1 MRQSVNTRSITPG
14 QTQRLFALRRFA
26 RLLDSAFVV
35 PGTRYRVG
43 LDPFL
48 GLLPGIGDLVSPL
61 FAIGVL
67 WQAHDLGVPRV
78 VQLRMIFNVAID
90 SLLGALPF
98 IGDLFD
104 FAFKAQTRN
113 LALLDAWLQTPQA
126 TERRSRRGMLLV
138 PVVVLLVFSLLTV
151 LGVWMLYLAFR
162 WLLSLG
168 GA

>member
-1 MRQSVNTRSITPG
+1 MGITPS
-14 QTQRLFALRRFA
+14 QAQRLFALRKFA

-61 FAIGVL
+61 FAIGIL

-78 VQLRMIFNVAID
+78 VQLRMILNVAID
-90 SLLGALPF
+90 GLLGALPF

-104 FAFKAQTRN
+104 FVWKANDKNMVLLEHHAVQERRAAPGDWLFVT
-113 LALLDAWLQTPQA
+113 ALTLVVVVIAAIPFLIVAWLVAAIRQYY
-126 TERRSRRGMLLV
+126 S
-138 PVVVLLVFSLLTV
+138 
-151 LGVWMLYLAFR
+151 
-162 WLLSLG
+162 
-168 GA
+168 

>member
-14 QTQRLFALRRFA
+14 QTQRLAALRRFA

-67 WQAHDLGVPRV
+67 WQAHDLGIPRV

-90 SLLGALPF
+90 ALLGALPF

-104 FAFKAQTRN
+104 FVWKAN
-113 LALLDAWLQTPQA
+113 DKNMVLLEYHATQDRRAAAGDWLF
-126 TERRSRRGMLLV
+126 
-138 PVVVLLVFSLLTV
+138 VVVSTLVLVAIAAIPFLVVAWIVAAVRQYFS
-151 LGVWMLYLAFR
+151 
-162 WLLSLG
+162 
-168 GA
+168 

>member
-1 MRQSVNTRSITPG
+1 VGIDPRSITPN
-14 QTQRLFALRRFA
+14 QAQRLSALRKFA

-61 FAIGVL
+61 FAIGLL
-67 WQAHDLGVPRV
+67 WQAHDLGIPRV

-90 SLLGALPF
+90 TLLGALPF

-104 FAFKAQTRN
+104 FVWKANDKNMVLLELHAVQARRATAGDW
-113 LALLDAWLQTPQA
+113 LFVTALTLVVVVIAAIPFLIVAWLVAAIRQY
-126 TERRSRRGMLLV
+126 
-138 PVVVLLVFSLLTV
+138 FS
-151 LGVWMLYLAFR
+151 
-162 WLLSLG
+162 
-168 GA
+168 

>member
-1 MRQSVNTRSITPG
+1 MTQSVNARSITPG

-61 FAIGVL
+61 FAIGIL
-67 WQAHDLGVPRV
+67 WQAHDLGIPRV

-90 SLLGALPF
+90 SLLGALPL
-98 IGDLFD
+98 IGDLFY
-104 FAFKAQTRN
+104 FVWKAN
-113 LALLDAWLQTPQA
+113 EKNMALLEHHA
-126 TERRSRRGMLLV
+126 TQERRAAADDWLFVAVSTLAVVAIAAIPFLV
-138 PVVVLLVFSLLTV
+138 VAWIVAAIRQYFS
-151 LGVWMLYLAFR
+151 
-162 WLLSLG
+162 
-168 GA
+168 